1 MSGVSCIQHTS
12 DGGLK
17 CNRAAL
23 SKMGINL
30 NFEAIYEHMI
40 KRYIITVKERHR
52 AIPNSLPFKRY
63 LPRLIAE
70 MV

>member
-1 MSGVSCIQHTS
+1 
-12 DGGLK
+12 
-17 CNRAAL
+17 
-23 SKMGINL
+23 MGINL